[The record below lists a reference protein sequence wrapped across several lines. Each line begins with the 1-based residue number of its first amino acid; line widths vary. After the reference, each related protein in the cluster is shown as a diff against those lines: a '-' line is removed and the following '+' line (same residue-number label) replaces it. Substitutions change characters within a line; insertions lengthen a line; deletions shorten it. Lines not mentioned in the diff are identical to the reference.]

1 MIPPE
6 APFLDPARQPLRPGR
21 LSITAEKNG
30 SRQYTKTSHPT
41 RFGTYAEIK
50 TRDFEFQFNLNGQI
64 KFIRGLRPDW
74 PHPFEA
80 LKRTAGNDWVYYT
93 VGAVIEQH
101 GIRDWLGE
109 YYLPCFAYQS
119 NAIVDFTPYA
129 HPAVPGALAAWAQLY
144 ADIRSTPPEKFPERA
159 RTFLDRVAAND
170 DTALLAH
177 ARQLH
182 TIIGGQ
188 VSVLPPDTR
197 HVDYEVI
204 PLTIADG
211 CLYHCDFCIVKSDRT
226 YRPRSLEN
234 IGAQIEELKALY
246 GHDLPNY
253 NSLFLGHHDAL
264 AAGQERI
271 CRAAVAAF
279 EAFGFAN
286 ANVSHPQLFM
296 FGSVSALLKAEEK
309 LFVSLERLPFKTY
322 INIGLES
329 FDEETLAAIG
339 KPLRAT
345 DILTGFDRML
355 AVNHTYDNVEITAN
369 LLIGNPLSQDHHHAI
384 ASNLSRADAQRPMK
398 GGVYL
403 SPLAGNQ
410 NSADLLDTFFAVQ
423 KASRL
428 PVFIYLI
435 QRL

>member
-1 MIPPE
+1 MNPPD
-6 APFLDPARQPLRPGR
+6 APFINPAMQSFRPGS
-21 LSITAEKNG
+21 LSITAEKSG
-30 SRQYTKTSHPT
+30 SRKYAKTSHPT
-41 RFGTYAEIK
+41 RFGTYAEIQ
-50 TRDFEFQFNLNGQI
+50 TRDFEFHFNLNGQI

-93 VGAVIEQH
+93 VGAVIGQH

-119 NAIVDFTPYA
+119 NAIVDFTPYD

-144 ADIRSTPPEKFPERA
+144 ADIRSAPLEKFSKRA
-159 RTFLDRVAAND
+159 HAFLDRVTTND

-177 ARQLH
+177 AKRLH

-188 VSVLPPDTR
+188 ISVLPPDTR
-197 HVDYEVI
+197 HVDYDVI

-226 YRPRSLEN
+226 YRPRPLES
-234 IGAQIEELKALY
+234 IRAQIEDLKALY
-246 GHDLPNY
+246 GQDLPNQ

-271 CRAAVAAF
+271 CTAAAEAF
-279 EAFGFAN
+279 DAFGFAD
-286 ANVSHPQLFM
+286 ANISHPMLFM
-296 FGSVSALLKAEEK
+296 FGSVSALLKAK
-309 LFVSLERLPFKTY
+309 GALFEALDRLPYTTH

-329 FDEETLAAIG
+329 LDAGTLANIG
-339 KPLRAT
+339 KPLEVT
-345 DILTGFDRML
+345 DIQAAFAKML
-355 AVNHTYDNVEITAN
+355 ALNATFTSIEITAN
-369 LLIGNPLSQDHHHAI
+369 FLIGAPLSQKHHERI
-384 ASNLSRADAQRPMK
+384 VNLLSSVEPIRPPK
-398 GGVYL
+398 GAVYL
-403 SPLAGNQ
+403 SPYAGQ
-410 NSADLLDTFFAVQ
+410 PDGTALLKTFFEI
-423 KASRL
+423 KHASRL
-428 PVFIYLI
+428 PVFVYLI